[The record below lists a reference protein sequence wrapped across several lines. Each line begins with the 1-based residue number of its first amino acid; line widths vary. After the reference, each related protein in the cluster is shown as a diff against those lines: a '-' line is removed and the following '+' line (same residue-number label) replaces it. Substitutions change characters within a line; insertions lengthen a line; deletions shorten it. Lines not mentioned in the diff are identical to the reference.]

1 MNPDHLRFNKNIKK
15 GETFK
20 MGLNLK
26 ENPDFAGWATVYNV
40 KCSDGR
46 TLKPNSFKDCDGIK
60 VPIVYNHDHQD
71 INGVLGHAYLENRA
85 DRGVY
90 AYCYLNDTENGQA
103 AKEMVKHGDIQA
115 LSIYANKLKEQ
126 AGNVYH
132 GMIRE
137 VSLVLASANP
147 KAYIDTVLVH
157 SDPETDEWEAEMYFG
172 EPIDT
177 DIELKHSE
185 DEAKEDEKSDDSELQ
200 HAEES
205 KQEEKKMAAP
215 NEGTEKTIGEVFDEM
230 TPEQKNV
237 VYAIVGKAVEDA
249 LAGEG
254 EDSEDEGENE
264 DMKHNAF
271 DNGYDEQ
278 QDEIHVLSH
287 SEVKDIFKDA
297 PQVGSLRSAVLAHTD
312 DYGIENIDYL
322 FPDAKL
328 NSEDPQ
334 FIRRKDDW
342 VAKVMTGVGH
352 NPFSRIK
359 SIFADI
365 TEDDARAKGYIKGNY
380 KKEEVFRLLKR
391 KTEPTTVYKK
401 QKFDRDDIVDITD
414 FDTVAMV
421 KKEMRWMYDEE
432 VARAILVGD
441 GRPASSDD
449 HISEEHIRPIWKE
462 EDLFTVRKDVAV
474 VANATADVKAKTF
487 IKTAIK
493 ARKDYR
499 GSGNPVLFTT
509 EDLLTDMLLLEDGI
523 GHPMYDTEEKLRT
536 ALRVSEIITVPVME
550 GLSRTTDKGETKNLL
565 GIIVNLSDYKVGTDK
580 RGQLTMF
587 DDFDIDYNKMIYLM
601 EGRMSGC
608 LVKPFSA
615 IILEESISVTL
626 TVEPT
631 SPNETRYGKE
641 VDDLQSNVEV
651 NSNAIVGTLRYVTGY
666 TGFSGD
672 PALQSGNFLA
682 LDLSATPVDAVIK
695 AEVIGGDSEGNP
707 VTVDDGV
714 LVIRVTDRKQ
724 KLHLTVTS
732 DANIID
738 KTYNFGSLKLKT
750 ASN

>member
-1 MNPDHLRFNKNIKK
+1 
-15 GETFK
+15 

-103 AKEMVKHGDIQA
+103 AKEMVKHGDISA

-147 KAYIDTVLVH
+147 KAYIDTVLTH

-177 DIELKHSE
+177 NIELQHSDENNDDSNDLQHADEPKEEPKE
-185 DEAKEDEKSDDSELQ
+185 DKQMAKEDRTIEDIF
-200 HAEES
+200 
-205 KQEEKKMAAP
+205 
-215 NEGTEKTIGEVFDEM
+215 NEDFTD
-230 TPEQKNV
+230 EQKDV
-237 VYAIVGKAVEDA
+237 VYAIVGQAVEDA
-249 LAGEG
+249 LEEAGEDG
-254 EDSEDEGENE
+254 GDEE

-271 DNGYDEQ
+271 DNYDQYEE
-278 QDEIHVLSH
+278 DGIHVLSH
-287 SEVKDIFKDA
+287 SEIQDIFKDA
-297 PQVGSLRSAVLAHTD
+297 PQTGSLRSAVLAHTD

-328 NSEDPQ
+328 NADDPQ

-342 VAKVMTGVGH
+342 VAKVMSGVSH

-401 QKFDRDDIVDITD
+401 QKFDRDDIADITD
-414 FDTVAMV
+414 FDVVAMV

-432 VARAILVGD
+432 IARAILVGD
-441 GRPASSDD
+441 GRPASSED
-449 HISEEHIRPIWKE
+449 HIDETHIRPIWKE

-474 VANATADVKAKTF
+474 AANATADVKAKTF

-493 ARKDYR
+493 ARKDYK

-565 GIIVNLSDYKVGTDK
+565 GIIVNLNDYKVGTD
-580 RGQLTMF
+580 RQGQLNMF

-615 IILEESISVTL
+615 IVLEESISVTL

-641 VDDLQSNVEV
+641 VDDLQSNIEI
-651 NSNAIVGTLRYVTGY
+651 NSDSIMGTLRYVTGY

-682 LDLSATPVDAVIK
+682 LDLSATPVDATIQ

-714 LVIRVTDRKQ
+714 LVIRVADRKQ
-724 KLHLTVTS
+724 KLHIKVTS
-732 DANIID
+732 DANVIE
-738 KTYNFGSLKLKT
+738 KTYRFGSLKLKT